1 MGHSYLET
9 AVRETGPKSAAPF
22 TPEFAMLLASAR
34 CGPDATRMC
43 ALAEGGLDWQAYF
56 EIATWHGVR
65 PLVYRSLRDVC
76 WDRLPASAREQWQQ
90 THQLLMGKSLFMAGE
105 LLRITSAFASAGARV
120 AVMKGAVIA
129 QMAYGDFGLRE
140 FNDFDLLVAEADV
153 RCAIGLIEKLGY
165 AGHWQ
170 IDNSRMLR
178 FLRHMGEYKLTS
190 RVLGTEIDLHWRV
203 AHRSVALSPGTSD
216 FQHEF
221 QPVSIAGSSVL
232 SFAPEDLPL
241 YLASQ
246 GGGDQWCD
254 LRRICDL
261 AEFLRNYPE
270 VDWRPHLETASR
282 LRGLRSMLTGL
293 VLARDLLGA
302 QLPDT
307 AIDEIRNDEAVS
319 RLAEHALR
327 NLQSKREAGD
337 TVSRYSFQLRAKK
350 GIAGKVSLAWKI
362 LTDRTELD
370 GSWIMLPRPLWWIYP
385 LLRPVRM
392 CVRTLRVSSREA

>member
-9 AVRETGPKSAAPF
+9 AVRETGQKPTAPS

-34 CGPDATRMC
+34 SEPDAPRMC
-43 ALAEGGLDWQAYF
+43 ALADAGLDWQAYF

-65 PLVYRSLRDVC
+65 PLVYRSLREVC

-90 THQLLMGKSLFMAGE
+90 AHQLLTGKSLFMAGE
-105 LLRITSAFASAGARV
+105 LLRITSAFASAGLRA
-120 AVMKGAVIA
+120 AVMKGVVIA

-140 FNDFDLLVAEADV
+140 FNDIDLLVTEADV
-153 RCAIGLIEKLGY
+153 PRAIDLIEKLGY
-165 AGHWQ
+165 ARLWKL
-170 IDNSRMLR
+170 DNSRMLR

-190 RVLGTEIDLHWRV
+190 DVFGTEIDLHWRV
-203 AHRSVALSPGTSD
+203 AHRSVALSPGISD
-216 FQHEF
+216 FPHGL
-221 QPVSIAGSSVL
+221 QPVSIAGSSML
-232 SFAPEDLPL
+232 SFAPKDLPL

-261 AEFLRNYPE
+261 AEFLRRYPE

-282 LRGLRSMLTGL
+282 LRGLRSLLTGL

-302 QLPDT
+302 QLTDAAVS
-307 AIDEIRNDEAVS
+307 AIRSDEAVS
-319 RLAEHALR
+319 RLAGRAVR
-327 NLQSKREAGD
+327 NLQSKREAGE

-350 GIAGKVSLAWKI
+350 GVAGKISLTWEI

-370 GSWIMLPRPLWWIYP
+370 GSWIMLPRPLWWLYP
-385 LLRPVRM
+385 LLRPVRIST
-392 CVRTLRVSSREA
+392 RALRS